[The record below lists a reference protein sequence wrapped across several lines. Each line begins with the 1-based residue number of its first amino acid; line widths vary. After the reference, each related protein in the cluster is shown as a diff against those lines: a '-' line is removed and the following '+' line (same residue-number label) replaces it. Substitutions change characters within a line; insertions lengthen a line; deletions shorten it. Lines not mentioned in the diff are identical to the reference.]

1 MLSDITIGQFFPG
14 KSVVHRMDPR
24 MKLIL
29 IVAFIVVL
37 FVVRNAFSFLL
48 LTLCLG
54 IIFAIAKI
62 PGKAIWRGVKP
73 ILPLILFT
81 AILNIFFVFVYFY
94 C

>member
-62 PGKAIWRGVKP
+62 P
-73 ILPLILFT
+73 
-81 AILNIFFVFVYFY
+81 
-94 C
+94 